1 MYLRQLRQAHMR
13 VNELVKIQSEFSKI
27 SEMSSKDRAEHFK
40 DRLAEKKKL
49 KISFQTFEEL
59 NSMLAEKKFKISSR
73 NSLGIK
79 NSGEDDW
86 INSFNIGNIMHLQA
100 IGFDELVQGQKPKN
114 V

>member
-1 MYLRQLRQAHMR
+1 
-13 VNELVKIQSEFSKI
+13 
-27 SEMSSKDRAEHFK
+27 
-40 DRLAEKKKL
+40 
-49 KISFQTFEEL
+49 
-59 NSMLAEKKFKISSR
+59 MLAEKKFKISSR